1 MADATTRKIY
11 DVKVNAGDAIKA
23 LVELNAKSQELK
35 KAQKELDL
43 STQEGAEAY
52 YAYEAQIRDVSSQMS
67 QYRKEI
73 QNDIKAQ
80 RENEGSLKSL
90 RAQLSNLNSAYDEL
104 SDNQRQKVG
113 QSHVRGRLGIGACQ
127 PLDAAHRA
135 PASSSSAAG
144 SSAPT

>member
-1 MADATTRKIY
+1 MADETTKKIY
-11 DVKVNAGDAIKA
+11 DVKVNVGDAIKA
-23 LVELNAKSQELK
+23 LVDLNTKSQELK

-52 YAYEAQIRDVSSQMS
+52 YVYEAQIRGVSSQMA

-80 RENEGSLKSL
+80 GENEGSLKSL

-104 SDNQRQKVG
+104 SEADRKGKIGQEMQKQILEVTIP
-113 QSHVRGRLGIGACQ
+113 QES
-127 PLDAAHRA
+127 
-135 PASSSSAAG
+135 
-144 SSAPT
+144 